1 VSDPTDVRSH
11 VWESLVSMLQV
22 YAHAAGLNGN
32 PYLVTTCSN
41 DASVKHEESVLSL
54 HFSPD
59 TGEGNWTVT
68 HPEREECGAFR
79 IDEHGS
85 LTEPAGP
92 KEIDQAAIDW
102 IGFLGRGQVMADES
116 MRPLAPTIH
125 PSPEGT
131 AENCRGR

>member
-1 VSDPTDVRSH
+1 MSDPADVRSH
-11 VWESLVSMLQV
+11 VWESLLSMLQV

-41 DASVKHEESVLSL
+41 VASVQHEHSVLTL

-59 TGEGNWTVT
+59 TGEGSWLVT

-79 IDEHGS
+79 IDEHGA
-85 LTEPAGP
+85 LTDPVGP

-102 IGFLGRGQVMADES
+102 IGYLGRTNEES
-116 MRPLAPTIH
+116 ATPLAPTIH

-131 AENCRGR
+131 AESSPGRSPG

>member
-1 VSDPTDVRSH
+1 MSDPAEVRSH
-11 VWESLVSMLQV
+11 VWESLLSMLQV

-41 DASVKHEESVLSL
+41 VASVQHEQSVLTL

-59 TGEGNWTVT
+59 TGEGNWLVT

-102 IGFLGRGQVMADES
+102 IGYLGRPKVIAEES
-116 MRPLAPTIH
+116 MSPSAPTIH
-125 PSPEGT
+125 P
-131 AENCRGR
+131 